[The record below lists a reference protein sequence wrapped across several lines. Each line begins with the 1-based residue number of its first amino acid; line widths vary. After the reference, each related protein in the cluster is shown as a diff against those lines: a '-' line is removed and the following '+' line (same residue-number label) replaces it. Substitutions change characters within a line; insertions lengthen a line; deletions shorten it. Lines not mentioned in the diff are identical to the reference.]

1 MKNTKVMT
9 STRRIEDDPEARH
22 QRAHASSRRRRD
34 TDADVSTAAQSSSTP
49 APGPSYSMAQVS
61 PQRTAY
67 QGDPSSTESS
77 EDYSAEEDAPHVDVD
92 VQPEQQGPEVEA
104 AEQADQGG
112 PLEVGIQREP
122 PFPGGPEDLSLLWSY
137 ADHKAPWTWR
147 ALLEP
152 EGRHAERQV
161 VSMRV
166 STVGGKAWHLDFLG
180 ADAGQTAVRQLLQQT
195 GLYDLPWCGY
205 QEADSPLVLAFV
217 ERWHEETSSFH
228 MPFGEM
234 TITLDD
240 VSALLHLPMGSRFY
254 TPAPMDRDGAAAI
267 CVELLGGHF
276 GAYKMEF
283 DSLRCQAIRFATLK
297 TLYDAA
303 LEGMF

>member
-1 MKNTKVMT
+1 MRMKNTKVMT

-77 EDYSAEEDAPHVDVD
+77 EDYYAEEDAILVDLV
-92 VQPEQQGPEVEA
+92 PKQQGPEVEA
-104 AEQADQGG
+104 AEQADQGV
-112 PLEVGIQREP
+112 PLEVGIKREP

-147 ALLEP
+147 ELLEP

-161 VSMRV
+161 GAMKV
-166 STVGGKAWHLDFLG
+166 STVGGKAWHLDF
-180 ADAGQTAVRQLLQQT
+180 
-195 GLYDLPWCGY
+195 
-205 QEADSPLVLAFV
+205 
-217 ERWHEETSSFH
+217 
-228 MPFGEM
+228 
-234 TITLDD
+234 
-240 VSALLHLPMGSRFY
+240 
-254 TPAPMDRDGAAAI
+254 
-267 CVELLGGHF
+267 
-276 GAYKMEF
+276 
-283 DSLRCQAIRFATLK
+283 
-297 TLYDAA
+297 
-303 LEGMF
+303 